1 MPAVHAVALPAG
13 TLIEHAFARPDYADA
28 YAARLPPGAPADIDA
43 LVVAALTSAPAWVGA
58 LMALRDRVVRLAG
71 LKTMP
76 PGALRGPRPRDLE
89 TLAQRGLFKV
99 YARAEDE
106 VLLGLD
112 DRHLDFRVSVL
123 RAPISGGEEV
133 VVSTVVRFNG
143 WLGRLYFLPV
153 RFFHRLVV
161 PAMLRRGLRTLAN
174 GA

>member
-13 TLIEHAFARPDYADA
+13 TLITRAFERPDYADA
-28 YAARLPPGAPADIDA
+28 YRARLPEGAPTDIDA
-43 LVVAALTSAPAWVGA
+43 LVVAALTGAPAWVGA
-58 LMALRDRVVRLAG
+58 LMALRDRLARLVG

-76 PGALRGPRPRDLE
+76 PGALHGKRPRDLE

-99 YARAEDE
+99 YARAADE

-123 RAPISGGEEV
+123 RAPASDGDWV

-161 PAMLRRGLRTLAN
+161 PAMLRRALRTLAESS
-174 GA
+174 

>member
-13 TLIEHAFARPDYADA
+13 TLIEHVFKRPDYADA
-28 YAARLPPGAPADIDA
+28 YAARLPAGAPSDIDA
-43 LVVAALTSAPAWVGA
+43 LVVAAITSAPGWVGA

-76 PGALRGPRPRDLE
+76 PDALRGARPRDLE
-89 TLAQRGLFKV
+89 SLAQRGLFKV
-99 YARAEDE
+99 YARAADE

-123 RAPISGGEEV
+123 RAPDSEGEQV

-143 WLGRLYFLPV
+143 WLGRLYFVPV
-153 RFFHRLVV
+153 RFFHRLIV
-161 PAMLRRGLRTLAN
+161 PAMLRRGLRTLVK
-174 GA
+174 GG